1 MRIRLIGTGRTTKT
15 APIERQGG
23 RSRGTPLPSKEF
35 CDTLYIDSTTL
46 PLGEGRE
53 GGEDDGTV
61 TDETGVGQARFYVY
75 AVDRSPRAGLAR
87 FCP

>member
-35 CDTLYIDSTTL
+35 CDTLYLLNYVREKVFL
-46 PLGEGRE
+46 PFLSAAFRPN
-53 GGEDDGTV
+53 V
-61 TDETGVGQARFYVY
+61 LII
-75 AVDRSPRAGLAR
+75 P
-87 FCP
+87 